1 MTLMETTMLTRR
13 QLLSLAAFSIA
24 SPPFGLSRIAS
35 AQIGMVKLVVG
46 FQAGG
51 GFDSITRIVAEQLRT
66 HLQETVIVE
75 NKPGAA
81 GRLAVDAVK
90 NAAADG
96 SMLLV
101 TPSPVLTLAPH
112 TAAGARFDPMH
123 DLVTVARLA
132 SFDYGF
138 AVSAATNIT
147 TLEQY
152 IDAVRKDESL
162 GAYGTPGV
170 GLTPHFVGMILGRET
185 GLELLHVAYKGTAP
199 ALQDAMGNQ
208 VPAVCATA
216 PSLVAGHKSGRIRV
230 LATTGATRNPD
241 LPDVPTFAE
250 AGINNLTIEDWAV
263 LSAPS
268 GTPAALVDKLNQAV
282 MALLADPKL
291 QQQFK
296 QQGFYPAGLSALAA
310 TSLLKSDYDNWETI
324 VKSVGFKGAE

>member
-1 MTLMETTMLTRR
+1 MLTRR
-13 QLLSLAAFSIA
+13 QLLSLASLSLAGST
-24 SPPFGLSRIAS
+24 FGLGRLAL
-35 AQIGMVKLVVG
+35 AQTGMVKLVVG

-66 HLQETVIVE
+66 QLQQTVIVE

-90 NAAADG
+90 SAAADG

-112 TAAGARFDPMH
+112 TAANARFDPIR

-138 AVSAATNIT
+138 AVSAATDIT
-147 TLEQY
+147 SLEQY
-152 IDAVRKDESL
+152 IAAVRQNTNL
-162 GAYGTPGV
+162 GAYGSPGV
-170 GLTPHFVGMILGRET
+170 GLTPHFVGMILGREA

-216 PSLVAGHKSGRIRV
+216 PALVAGHKSGRIRV
-230 LATTGATRNPD
+230 LATTGANRNPD

-250 AGINNLTIEDWAV
+250 SGINNLTIEDWAV
-263 LSAPS
+263 LSAPA
-268 GTPAALVDKLNQAV
+268 GTPAAVVAQLNDAV
-282 MALLADPKL
+282 MASLADPTL

-296 QQGFYPAGLSALAA
+296 QQGFYPAGLSADAA
-310 TSLLKSDYDNWETI
+310 TRLLQSDYDHWETM
-324 VKSVGFKGAE
+324 VKAVGFKGAE